1 MKASDKPQ
9 DSPEIKDNPPMEDV
23 TSTASSPSE
32 PSTYGPIRR
41 RAGGKSGP
49 AVIFRPP
56 AMLQDDVVE
65 LLKRSWN
72 CLREVGPRM
81 VGASIEGDQAEAGQ
95 KRRHE
100 EVVPAGEN
108 AEEPPTVRPRTDALS
123 AQVDSAVEVLSVQEV
138 SDLMPQWQ
146 EDPTCE
152 ALVANYLQ
160 KKTSKQSPPSNNDPA
175 LQHLVDE
182 SKTSEWQALI
192 EKGAIKV
199 HYAKR
204 AEAIKRD

>member
-1 MKASDKPQ
+1 
-9 DSPEIKDNPPMEDV
+9 
-23 TSTASSPSE
+23 
-32 PSTYGPIRR
+32 
-41 RAGGKSGP
+41 
-49 AVIFRPP
+49 
-56 AMLQDDVVE
+56 
-65 LLKRSWN
+65 
-72 CLREVGPRM
+72 M

-152 ALVANYLQ
+152 ALVANHLQ
-160 KKTSKQSPPSNNDPA
+160 KKTSKEIPPSNNDPT

-182 SKTSEWQALI
+182 SKTSEWQTLI
-192 EKGAIKV
+192 ENGAIKV
-199 HYAKR
+199 HYGKR
-204 AEAIKRD
+204 TEAINIHRFISRFVITRKPLEENQHVDPNDPTKKMVS